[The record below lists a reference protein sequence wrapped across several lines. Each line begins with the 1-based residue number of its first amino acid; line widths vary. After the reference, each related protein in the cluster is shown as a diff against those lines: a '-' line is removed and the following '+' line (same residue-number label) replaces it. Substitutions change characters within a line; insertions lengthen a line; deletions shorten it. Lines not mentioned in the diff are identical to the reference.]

1 MKFKKYPKYKDSGIE
16 WIGEI
21 PEDWEKIPL
30 RYVLEQGKT
39 GIKIGPFGSALKL
52 DSMVES
58 GYKVYGQENVIK
70 SNFDLGLRFIDETKF
85 TEMIGYELLEG
96 DVIVTM
102 MGTTGLSKVVPKNA
116 KKGIMDSHLVRIRV
130 NKEICDNNFL
140 SFLINSGNYLK
151 IQMKLASKGSIMEGL
166 NSSILKSILLFLPK
180 EVEEQKQI
188 REFLQKQIGK
198 IDSDIEKNQKLIEL
212 LKEKRQST
220 INQAVTKGLDP
231 TVPMKDSGIEWI
243 GEIPEHWKIE
253 RVKFHTKINH
263 KTLDENTEPESMIHY
278 IDISSVNSNGNISSP
293 EQMNFNDAPSRA
305 RRILTEGD
313 CIVSTVRTYLRA
325 IAYISSVTN
334 KLICSTGFAVLSP
347 NSNLDSK
354 FLFYQ
359 IRNEGFI
366 ENIMANS
373 VGVTYPAINSS
384 LLGTFPV
391 IIVPKIEQKQ
401 IAEFLDK
408 ETTKIDSL
416 ITKTESQIEKLE
428 EFRQSLITSAV
439 TGKIDVRGI
448 AA

>member
-1 MKFKKYPKYKDSGIE
+1 MIQFKKYSKYKDSGVE

-21 PEDWEKIPL
+21 PEHWENKKISHSFGKIQSGITPSTNKEEYYENGKISWVTSGDL
-30 RYVLEQGKT
+30 NDSKIVKTKKCISEKALQEIPQLEIFPENCLLIAMIGATVGKVGINTMSATSNQNCCVLQNPKKINTDYLFYWFIGNRKSVITIATGGAQAIMNQNLIKNLKVPSPNLLEQ
-39 GIKIGPFGSALKL
+39 
-52 DSMVES
+52 
-58 GYKVYGQENVIK
+58 Q
-70 SNFDLGLRFIDETKF
+70 
-85 TEMIGYELLEG
+85 
-96 DVIVTM
+96 
-102 MGTTGLSKVVPKNA
+102 
-116 KKGIMDSHLVRIRV
+116 
-130 NKEICDNNFL
+130 
-140 SFLINSGNYLK
+140 
-151 IQMKLASKGSIMEGL
+151 
-166 NSSILKSILLFLPK
+166 
-180 EVEEQKQI
+180 QI
-188 REFLQKQIGK
+188 AEFLDKQTK
-198 IDSDIEKNQKLIEL
+198 RIDSEIEKNQKLIEL